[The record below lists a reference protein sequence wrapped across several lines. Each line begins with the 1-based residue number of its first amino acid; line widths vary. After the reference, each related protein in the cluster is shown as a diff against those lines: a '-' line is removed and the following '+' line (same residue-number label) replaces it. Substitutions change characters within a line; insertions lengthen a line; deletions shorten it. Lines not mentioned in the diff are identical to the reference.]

1 MRSPTGR
8 GAAGILA
15 LLTAR
20 CSERLRRR
28 GLVQRIHR
36 KRAEAHAIRILLRRV
51 GTRKTVEEILAR
63 RSH

>member
-1 MRSPTGR
+1 MRSATGR
-8 GAAGILA
+8 GTAGILT

-28 GLVQRIHR
+28 GLARPVCQ

-51 GTRKTVEEILAR
+51 GTRKTVAEILAR
-63 RSH
+63 